1 MKQMIRTMSVV
12 FGVVLVATFFALNTN
27 AQCGASDGQ
36 VTTAAATSLLERSA
50 PLRNASQ
57 TRAQPAVSQQR
68 KTEEVSIVGFWHVK
82 FVSEGTTGI
91 PDGTIID
98 MGFSQ
103 WHSDGTEILNSSRPP
118 ATSNFCLGVWEKTG
132 NHAYKLNHFALSSD
146 LHGNLIG
153 PANIREEVTLDASGN
168 SYTGKFTIDQFDLN
182 GNTLAH
188 VAGNISAT
196 RITIDTTIGDIL

>member
-1 MKQMIRTMSVV
+1 MLSSRWPAIADRKGILMKKMIRTMSVV

-27 AQCGASDGQ
+27 APCGASDGQ

-98 MGFSQ
+98 MVFSQ

-118 ATSNFCLGVWEKTG
+118 P
-132 NHAYKLNHFALSSD
+132 
-146 LHGNLIG
+146 
-153 PANIREEVTLDASGN
+153 PAIAASACGRRRE
-168 SYTGKFTIDQFDLN
+168 
-182 GNTLAH
+182 
-188 VAGNISAT
+188 
-196 RITIDTTIGDIL
+196 TTPIN

>member
-1 MKQMIRTMSVV
+1 MKQMIRTMSVI

-103 WHSDGTEILNSSRPP
+103 WHSDGTEILNSSRSARHQQFLPRRV
-118 ATSNFCLGVWEKTG
+118 GE
-132 NHAYKLNHFALSSD
+132 D
-146 LHGNLIG
+146 
-153 PANIREEVTLDASGN
+153 
-168 SYTGKFTIDQFDLN
+168 GKPHL
-182 GNTLAH
+182 
-188 VAGNISAT
+188 
-196 RITIDTTIGDIL
+196 

>member
-132 NHAYKLNHFALSSD
+132 NHAYKLNHFALSCD
-146 LHGNLIG
+146 FHGNLIG

-168 SYTGKFTIDQFDLN
+168 SYTGKFSIDQFDLN